1 MKNLQER
8 LLELTIANTVKKS
21 STTSINH
28 LILKVLQEKSEKL
41 TRPEIVARIA
51 QIRYDESHE
60 VKLSDKELEKQE
72 VLEEFLKIIK
82 TVKNGVDT
90 SISKSNNNSS
100 FSFNPEFK
108 EYELCEKDNKY
119 FIQMASVKK

>member
-1 MKNLQER
+1 MKTLQEK
-8 LLELTIANTVKKS
+8 LLALTISNTVKKS

-28 LILKVLQEKSEKL
+28 LILKVLQEKNEKL

-51 QIRYDESHE
+51 QIRYDESHD
-60 VKLSDKELEKQE
+60 VKLDEKNLDNKE
-72 VLEEFLKIIK
+72 VLEDFLKIIK

-108 EYELCEKDNKY
+108 QYELCEKDGKY
-119 FIQMASVKK
+119 FIQSATKK